1 MDWLVS
7 QQPTS
12 GSNLA
17 TGGPAVGNISE
28 LVVISIVMLLIA
40 TVVVLI
46 TQQLRIPYV
55 AGLVIAGLPLTEV
68 LSRPISLDPSLVL
81 NLFLPILIFE
91 ASVNTDISRLRNTFK
106 PIALLAG
113 PGSILSSV
121 IITVLVKFGLGLTW
135 IPALLVGVILATTD
149 TVSTIA
155 VFKEIRVPARL
166 STILEGETL
175 FNDAAALVSFNLI
188 LMVYTTGSL
197 TVVTGDF

>member
-1 MDWLVS
+1 
-7 QQPTS
+7 
-12 GSNLA
+12 
-17 TGGPAVGNISE
+17 
-28 LVVISIVMLLIA
+28 MLLIA

-55 AGLVIAGLPLTEV
+55 AGLVIAGLPITEV

-91 ASVNTDISRLRNTFK
+91 AAVNTDISRLRNTFK

-113 PGSILSSV
+113 PSSILSSV

-135 IPALLVGVILATTD
+135 IPALPIGVILATTD
-149 TVSTIA
+149 TVSMIA

-166 STILEGETL
+166 STIVEGETL
-175 FNDAAALVSFNLI
+175 FNDAAAPLV
-188 LMVYTTGSL
+188 
-197 TVVTGDF
+197 